1 MSAFR
6 FILGSIVCISLLV
19 VGLSTANAGGDIAKP
34 FKDSTN
40 NSAAKRGTMTIER
53 GNGRTEK
60 NLTESFSLSS
70 RLPSPGTGCN
80 LSTQQTI
87 DLNPQ
92 NYRWYNE
99 DVNETFADPDFPG
112 FNLQSARL
120 CIKYRDVDF
129 TSHPA
134 YTPELNVV
142 QFGATTIGILP
153 GENGQTLTKCWN
165 VKPRL
170 QQNTKP
176 TIPFIINID
185 AAHSRPTWAVYLHKA
200 VLSTC
205 YTNVTAPWLPLP
217 YIRY

>member
-1 MSAFR
+1 MSTFR
-6 FILGSIVCISLLV
+6 FMLSSVICLSLPIIGLGV
-19 VGLSTANAGGDIAKP
+19 ANAGGDTAKP

-40 NSAAKRGTMTIER
+40 NSAAKRGVMTIER
-53 GNGRTEK
+53 GSGRTEK

-70 RLPSPGTGCN
+70 RLPSPGANCN

-92 NYRWYNE
+92 NYRWHNE
-99 DVNETFADPDFPG
+99 DVNEEFSVLNIPG
-112 FNLQSARL
+112 FILQSARL
-120 CIKYRDVDF
+120 CIKYHDVDF

-153 GENGQTLTKCWN
+153 GENGQTLTKCWD
-165 VKPRL
+165 VKSRL
-170 QQNTKP
+170 QQNTNP
-176 TIPFIINID
+176 SIPFIINID
-185 AAHSRPTWAVYLHKA
+185 AAHSRPAWAVYLHKA
-200 VLSTC
+200 VLSAC
-205 YTNVTAPWLPLP
+205 YTNVTLPWLPLP